1 MNKVMIGI
9 MAVLVLV
16 VCVFLFVFLS
26 AFLNSKEGYVFLFLI
41 IVCLAYYIVSMLG
54 KVSRETKYIFGF
66 LVLYAILVLVG
77 IIPPFRTRMGSA
89 TTPAV
94 MIGFIIISAIFAG
107 YLTMKKQ
114 QKGNE
119 EY

>member
-1 MNKVMIGI
+1 
-9 MAVLVLV
+9 MA
-16 VCVFLFVFLS
+16 
-26 AFLNSKEGYVFLFLI
+26 
-41 IVCLAYYIVSMLG
+41 LAYYIVSILG
-54 KVSRETKYIFGF
+54 KTSKETKYVFAF

-77 IIPPFRTRMGSA
+77 IIPPFRTRIGSS
-89 TTPAV
+89 TTPTV